1 MPARGRAEPRGG
13 GSRPQFGRRA
23 RGVGGAPPAASA
35 AAPPATPFRAHQY
48 FDDTTGPP
56 PAGLI
61 RGAPARP
68 LLHAKR
74 SVAPS
79 SSASN
84 ATPVGS
90 SAPPDPEVLGF
101 AQSGEVASGAWSSDL
116 RFNLL
121 STVAYFG
128 VNVNSNGT
136 LITGDTGYGTWWS
149 SQETSLINAAH
160 AARDRVVLTVK
171 AFNDSLIA
179 AVTGSEH
186 DPSDPDP
193 GHHQR
198 GRQPAGGRGQ
208 HRLRGRQLRPG
219 LQLHHLRRRTPERA
233 QRACVP
239 VTHT

>member
-23 RGVGGAPPAASA
+23 RRPAASA

-116 RFNLL
+116 RINLL

-136 LITGDTGYGTWWS
+136 LITGDTGYSTWWS
-149 SQETSLINAAH
+149 SQETNLINAAH
-160 AARDRVVLTVK
+160 AAQRPRGAHRQGVQRQPDRRCHRLR
-171 AFNDSLIA
+171 A
-179 AVTGSEH
+179 
-186 DPSDPDP
+186 DPPDADP

-198 GRQPAGGRGQ
+198 GRQPARGRGQ
-208 HRLRGRQLRPG
+208 HRLRGRQLRASPPTSPPSSPSC
-219 LQLHHLRRRTPERA
+219 RTGSTRA
-233 QRACVP
+233 PPATR
-239 VTHT
+239 T